1 MESMQAA
8 TAYDGCGKCLVGVRR
23 LSRKSDATNSPEKQ
37 TNQVTK
43 AVAAVGGHII
53 GWADDWEV
61 SGATDPLTRPELGPW
76 LRGEM
81 GAYDG
86 IVGSAVDRIGRNTR
100 DVLNTGDLM
109 KTTGRLLITYGHDG
123 PWNLDDS
130 NDETLFTMQA
140 LGAQLELRNIQRR
153 NREAAVAAREAG
165 RPNNRPSYGYEF
177 VRLVPTGKVDH
188 VALHPFA
195 SANIREVAERILTD
209 ETGTITVATEAAR
222 MTRAGIPA
230 PMDQLAIMYGRES
243 QNRKWAGNVLRDILT
258 SEAALGYLM
267 HQDRALIGRDGNK
280 VRIAPPLWD
289 AATRD
294 ALIKKTAP
302 KKPMPNRPRAPK
314 GTRLL
319 SGIAYC
325 GQCDVRLNVCAGDR
339 HLRYRCTARINGY
352 PASAHCKPAPAM
364 RLDLL
369 DRAVEEHFLSNYGIF
384 PVLKREFDPGT
395 GYAARIKQ
403 LEADR
408 ARLRAD
414 REAGLYDSP
423 EDTAWFRQV
432 YTAKARE
439 IAELSALPDRPAAMR
454 WVPSGQTIA
463 DRWHAAPDD
472 AARRELLAL
481 YHIKVMLY
489 PANSKQRIRIHDMDP
504 EVEEA
509 ARAIIAEQEHDE
521 ADASDELAHLQA
533 DEHEAADAL
542 TDMLTNE
549 ELAADAIDLD
559 ELDYKHEQQHTA
571 DEGTGTIAPDPD
583 EPFTLAA

>member
-1 MESMQAA
+1 MQAV
-8 TAYDGCGKCLVGVRR
+8 TVYDGCGKCLVGVRR

-37 TNQVTK
+37 ASQVTK
-43 AVAAVGGHII
+43 AVTAVGGHII

-86 IVGSAVDRIGRNTR
+86 IAGSAVDRIGRNAR

-123 PWNLDDS
+123 PWNLDDA
-130 NDETLFTMQA
+130 NDETLFTMHA

-165 RPNNRPSYGYEF
+165 RPSNRPPYGYEY
-177 VRLVPTGKVDH
+177 VRLVPTGRIDH
-188 VALHPFA
+188 VVHHPFA
-195 SANIREVAERILTD
+195 AANIREVAERILTD
-209 ETGTITVATEAAR
+209 GTGTITVDTEAAR
-222 MTRAGIPA
+222 MTRAGILSPK
-230 PMDQLAIMYGRES
+230 DHLAIMYGRES
-243 QNRKWAGNVLRDILT
+243 QAGKWTGRALRGILT

-267 HQDRALIGRDGNK
+267 HQGRALIGRDGNK
-280 VRIAPPLWD
+280 IRIAPPLWD
-289 AATRD
+289 EATRD
-294 ALIKKTAP
+294 ALIEKTAP
-302 KKPMPNRPRAPK
+302 KKPLPNRPRAPK

-319 SGIAYC
+319 SGIAFC
-325 GQCDVRLNVCAGDR
+325 GTCGARLNVSVGNGR
-339 HLRYRCTARINGY
+339 LRYWCTARAEGC
-352 PASAHCKPAPAM
+352 PASAHCKPAPSM
-364 RLDLL
+364 RLELL
-369 DRAVEEHFLSNYGIF
+369 DRAVAERFLGKYGTY

-414 REAGLYDSP
+414 REAGLYDTP

-432 YTAKARE
+432 YTTKAQE

-463 DRWHAAPDD
+463 DRWHGAPDD

-481 YHIKVMLY
+481 YHLKVVLY
-489 PANSKQRIRIHDMDP
+489 PARSAQRVWIHALDP
-504 EVEEA
+504 EVEA
-509 ARAIIAEQEHDE
+509 AALAVIAEQERSE
-521 ADASDELAHLQA
+521 ADDAAELAVIRT
-533 DEHEAADAL
+533 DEHEDADAL
-542 TDMLTNE
+542 TDL
-549 ELAADAIDLD
+549 LFDQASAADAIDAG
-559 ELDYKHEQQHTA
+559 ELAYRHEQDQA
-571 DEGTGTIAPDPD
+571 AAEGIGTITSGPE
-583 EPFTLAA
+583 EPYTLAA